1 MDQTSRILIADDNPH
16 ILWLVQRHLELHGH
30 QVLLAADGQTAV
42 ETAIAERPDLIILDV
57 EMPVMDGY
65 TACQRIRSFSDA
77 PIIMLSGLD
86 RVKDRVRGLDMG
98 ADQYLVKPCAMQE
111 LVARVEALLR
121 RVQYTVHLPPQA
133 LLACTPA
140 PLYREND

>member
-1 MDQTSRILIADDNPH
+1 MDQTPRILIADDNPH
-16 ILWLVQRHLELHGH
+16 ILWLVQMHLELRGH
-30 QVLLAADGQTAV
+30 QVLLAADGQTALDM
-42 ETAIAERPDLIILDV
+42 AAAEQPDMIILDV

-65 TACQRIRSFSDA
+65 TACQRIRSFSDV

-86 RVKDRVRGLDMG
+86 RDQDRVRGLDMG
-98 ADQYLVKPCAMQE
+98 ADQYMVKPCAMQE

-121 RVQYTVHLPPQA
+121 RVEYTFLPPQA

-140 PLYREND
+140 PLYRENE

>member
-1 MDQTSRILIADDNPH
+1 MDRTPRILIVDDNPH
-16 ILWLVQRHLELHGH
+16 ILWLVQMHLELRGH

-42 ETAIAERPDLIILDV
+42 EMTIAEKPDLIILDV

-65 TACQRIRSFSDA
+65 TACQRIRSFSDV

-86 RVKDRVRGLDMG
+86 RDQDRVRGLDMG
-98 ADQYLVKPCAMQE
+98 ADQYMVKPCAMQE

-121 RVQYTVHLPPQA
+121 RVQYTFIPPQDM
-133 LLACTPA
+133 LACTPA
-140 PLYREND
+140 SPYREND

>member
-1 MDQTSRILIADDNPH
+1 MGLTPRILIADDNPH
-16 ILWLVQRHLELHGH
+16 ILWLVQMHLELRGH
-30 QVLLAADGQTAV
+30 QVLLAADGQTTV
-42 ETAIAERPDLIILDV
+42 EMAIAESPDLIILDV

-65 TACQRIRSFSDA
+65 TACQRIRTFSDV

-86 RVKDRVRGLDMG
+86 RDQDRVRGLDMG

-121 RVQYTVHLPPQA
+121 RVQYAFVPPQDIA
-133 LLACTPA
+133 ACAPA
-140 PLYREND
+140 PFYHEND